1 MRKSSA
7 THKLWW
13 ECELVHSYEF
23 IVMAEKR
30 DYYEVLGVS
39 KTASDAEIKAAYK
52 KLAIKYHPDR
62 NPGDK
67 EAEEKFKEAAEA
79 YDVLRDP
86 EKRQRYDQFGFAGMN
101 GQGGFG
107 GSAGMSMDDIFSM
120 MSEAFGAGFGS
131 HFGGGFSEFFGG
143 GRSGGRHVEKGADL
157 RLKVRVNLGEV
168 ATGVTKKFKI
178 NKYVT
183 CPHCHGS
190 GSEDGKKETCS
201 ACKGKGTTYRTV
213 NLFGHMQMNT
223 QTECEAC
230 GGTGSIIRNK
240 CKHCGGQG
248 IVKGEE
254 IVEIKIPA
262 GVQEGMVINERG
274 KGNAARWNGVPGDI
288 HVFIEE
294 EPHKELLREGQNLQ
308 YNLLL
313 DVPTAILGG
322 SAEVPTIDGRV
333 KIKIDPGTQP
343 GKIMRLR
350 GKGLPAVQGYG
361 YGNGDLIVQIGV
373 YIPEALSRE
382 EKETIEKLRTSDNL
396 KPGASAKE
404 SFFQRFKKMFE

>member
-1 MRKSSA
+1 
-7 THKLWW
+7 
-13 ECELVHSYEF
+13 
-23 IVMAEKR
+23 MAEKR

-39 KTASDAEIKAAYK
+39 KTATDAEIKAAYK
-52 KLAIKYHPDR
+52 KMAIKYHPDR
-62 NPGDK
+62 NPGNK

-101 GQGGFG
+101 GQSGFG
-107 GSAGMSMDDIFSM
+107 GGTGMSMDDIFSM
-120 MSEAFGAGFGS
+120 MNEVFGAGFGGGFGGFS
-131 HFGGGFSEFFGG
+131 GFGGFGGGS
-143 GRSGGRHVEKGADL
+143 RGGRHVEKGADL
-157 RLKVRVNLGEV
+157 RLKVRVNLNEV

-183 CPHCHGS
+183 CPHCNGS

-201 ACKGKGTTYRTV
+201 KCNGSGTTYRTM
-213 NLFGHMQMNT
+213 NTMFGHMQT
-223 QTECEAC
+223 QTQCEAC
-230 GGTGSIIRNK
+230 GGTGSVIKNK

-262 GVQEGMVINERG
+262 GVQEGMVVNEKG

-294 EPHKELLREGQNLQ
+294 EPHSELLRDGQNLQ
-308 YNLLL
+308 YHLLL

-322 SAEVPTIDGRV
+322 TAEVPTIDGKV

-350 GKGLPAVQGYG
+350 GKGLPVVQGYG
-361 YGNGDLIVQIGV
+361 YGTGDLIVQIGV
-373 YIPEALSRE
+373 YIPENLSRE
-382 EKETIEKLRTSDNL
+382 EKETFEKLRASDNM
-396 KPGASAKE
+396 KPGATAKNN
-404 SFFQRFKKMFE
+404 FFQKFKRMFE

>member
-1 MRKSSA
+1 
-7 THKLWW
+7 
-13 ECELVHSYEF
+13 
-23 IVMAEKR
+23 MAEKR

-52 KLAIKYHPDR
+52 KMAIKYHPDR
-62 NPGDK
+62 NPGNK

-86 EKRQRYDQFGFAGMN
+86 EKRQRYDQFGFASMN

-107 GSAGMSMDDIFSM
+107 GGAGMSMDDIFSM
-120 MSEAFGAGFGS
+120 FGDIFGGG
-131 HFGGGFSEFFGG
+131 HFGGGHFGGFGNFGGFGG
-143 GRSGGRHVEKGADL
+143 GNGKHVEKGADL
-157 RLKVRVNLGEV
+157 RLKVRVTLNEV

-190 GSEDGKKETCS
+190 GSEDGKKETCTK
-201 ACKGKGTTYRTV
+201 CNGTGTTYRTMDTM
-213 NLFGHMQMNT
+213 FGHMQT
-223 QTECEAC
+223 QTQCDAC
-230 GGTGSIIRNK
+230 GGMGSVIRNK

-248 IVKGEE
+248 IVRGEE

-262 GVQEGMVINERG
+262 GVQEGMVVNEKG

-288 HVFIEE
+288 QVYIEE
-294 EPHKELLREGQNLQ
+294 EPHPSLLRDGQNLQ

-322 SAEVPTIDGRV
+322 TAEIPTIDGRV
-333 KIKIDPGTQP
+333 KIKIEPGTQP

-350 GKGLPAVQGYG
+350 GKGLPYVQGYG
-361 YGNGDLIVQIGV
+361 YGSGDLIVQIGV
-373 YIPEALSRE
+373 YIPENISRD
-382 EKETIEKLRTSDNL
+382 EKEIFEKLRSSENM
-396 KPGASAKE
+396 KPGASAK
-404 SFFQRFKKMFE
+404 SNFFQKFKSMFD

>member
-1 MRKSSA
+1 M
-7 THKLWW
+7 
-13 ECELVHSYEF
+13 
-23 IVMAEKR
+23 EKR

-52 KLAIKYHPDR
+52 KMAIKYHPDR
-62 NPGDK
+62 NPGNK

-101 GQGGFG
+101 GQSGFG
-107 GSAGMSMDDIFSM
+107 GGGAGMSMDDIFSM
-120 MSEAFGAGFGS
+120 MNEVFGS
-131 HFGGGFSEFFGG
+131 GFGGGFSGFSGFGGFGG
-143 GRSGGRHVEKGADL
+143 GSRGGRHVEKGADL
-157 RLKVRVNLGEV
+157 RLKVRVNLSEV

-190 GSEDGKKETCS
+190 GSEDGKKDTCTKCNGS
-201 ACKGKGTTYRTV
+201 GTTYRTM
-213 NLFGHMQMNT
+213 NTMFGHMQT
-223 QTECEAC
+223 QTQCDAC
-230 GGTGSIIRNK
+230 GGTGSVIKNK
-240 CKHCGGQG
+240 CKQCGGQG

-262 GVQEGMVINERG
+262 GVQEGMVVNERG

-288 HVFIEE
+288 QVFIEE
-294 EPHKELLREGQNLQ
+294 EPHKELIRDGQNLQ
-308 YNLLL
+308 YHLLL

-322 SAEVPTIDGRV
+322 SAEVPTIDGKV

-350 GKGLPAVQGYG
+350 GKGLPVVQGYG
-361 YGNGDLIVQIGV
+361 YGTGDLIVQIGV
-373 YIPEALSRE
+373 YIPENLSRD
-382 EKETIEKLRTSDNL
+382 EKEIIEKLRTSDNM
-396 KPGASAKE
+396 KPGATAKNN
-404 SFFQRFKKMFE
+404 FFNRFKKMFE

>member
-1 MRKSSA
+1 M
-7 THKLWW
+7 
-13 ECELVHSYEF
+13 
-23 IVMAEKR
+23 EKR

-39 KTASDAEIKAAYK
+39 KTATDAEIKAAYK
-52 KLAIKYHPDR
+52 KMAIKYHPDR
-62 NPGDK
+62 NPGNK

-101 GQGGFG
+101 GQSGFG
-107 GSAGMSMDDIFSM
+107 GGAGMSMDDIFSM
-120 MSEAFGAGFGS
+120 MNEVFGAGFGGGFS
-131 HFGGGFSEFFGG
+131 GFSGFGGFGGGS
-143 GRSGGRHVEKGADL
+143 RGGRHVEKGSDL
-157 RLKVRVNLGEV
+157 RLKVRVNLNEV

-183 CPHCHGS
+183 CPHCNGS

-201 ACKGKGTTYRTV
+201 KCNGSGTTYRTM
-213 NLFGHMQMNT
+213 NTMFGHMQT
-223 QTECEAC
+223 QTQCEAC
-230 GGTGSIIRNK
+230 GGTGSVIRNK

-262 GVQEGMVINERG
+262 GVQEGMVVTERG
-274 KGNAARWNGVPGDI
+274 KGNAARWNGVAGDI
-288 HVFIEE
+288 QVFIEE
-294 EPHKELLREGQNLQ
+294 EPHPELLRDGQNLQ
-308 YNLLL
+308 YQLLL

-322 SAEVPTIDGRV
+322 TAEVPTIDGKV

-350 GKGLPAVQGYG
+350 GKGLPVVQGYG
-361 YGNGDLIVQIGV
+361 YGTGDLIVQIGV
-373 YIPEALSRE
+373 YIPENLSRE
-382 EKETIEKLRTSDNL
+382 EKETFEKLRTSDNM
-396 KPGASAKE
+396 KPGATAKNN
-404 SFFQRFKKMFE
+404 FFQKFKRMFE

>member
-1 MRKSSA
+1 M
-7 THKLWW
+7 
-13 ECELVHSYEF
+13 
-23 IVMAEKR
+23 EKR

-39 KTASDAEIKAAYK
+39 KTASDAEIKSAYK
-52 KLAIKYHPDR
+52 KCAIKYHPDR
-62 NPGDK
+62 QTGKSDAEKK
-67 EAEEKFKEAAEA
+67 EAEEKFKEAVEA

-86 EKRQRYDQFGFAGMN
+86 EKRQRYDQFGFAGVGGAGGGNYQNMSTDDIFN
-101 GQGGFG
+101 MFGDVFSDLFGGGASFGGFSGFGGFG
-107 GSAGMSMDDIFSM
+107 GSRG
-120 MSEAFGAGFGS
+120 
-131 HFGGGFSEFFGG
+131 
-143 GRSGGRHVEKGADL
+143 GGRHVEKGADL
-157 RLKVRVNLGEV
+157 RLKVRVNLKEV

-183 CPHCHGS
+183 CPHCKGS

-201 ACKGKGTTYRTV
+201 KCNGTGTTYRTM
-213 NLFGHMQMNT
+213 NTMFGHMQT
-223 QTECEAC
+223 QTQCENC

-262 GVQEGMVINERG
+262 GVQEGMVVNEKG

-288 HVFIEE
+288 HVYIEE
-294 EPHKELLREGQNLQ
+294 EPHSELLRDGQNLQ

-322 SAEVPTIDGRV
+322 TAEVPTIDGKV

-350 GKGLPAVQGYG
+350 GKGLPVVQGYG
-361 YGNGDLIVQIGV
+361 YGTGDLIVQIGV
-373 YIPEALSRE
+373 YIPENLSRE
-382 EKETIEKLRTSDNL
+382 EKETFDKLRTSENM
-396 KPGASAKE
+396 KPGASAKAN
-404 SFFQRFKKMFE
+404 FFQKFKKMFE

>member
-1 MRKSSA
+1 
-7 THKLWW
+7 
-13 ECELVHSYEF
+13 
-23 IVMAEKR
+23 MAEKR

-52 KLAIKYHPDR
+52 KCAIKYHPDR
-62 NPGDK
+62 QAGKSDAEKK

-86 EKRQRYDQFGFAGMN
+86 EKRQRYDQFGFAGVGGAGGGNYQNMSTDDIFN
-101 GQGGFG
+101 MFGNVFSDLFGGGGASFGGFSGFSGFG
-107 GSAGMSMDDIFSM
+107 GS
-120 MSEAFGAGFGS
+120 
-131 HFGGGFSEFFGG
+131 
-143 GRSGGRHVEKGADL
+143 RSGGRHIEKGADL
-157 RLKVRVNLGEV
+157 RLKVRVNLNEV

-183 CPHCHGS
+183 CPHCKGS

-201 ACKGKGTTYRTV
+201 KCNGTGTTYRTM
-213 NLFGHMQMNT
+213 NTMFGHMQT
-223 QTECEAC
+223 QTQCDNC

-240 CKHCGGQG
+240 CKHCGGSG

-262 GVQEGMVINERG
+262 GVQEGMVVNEKG

-288 HVFIEE
+288 HVYIEE
-294 EPHKELLREGQNLQ
+294 EPHSELLRDGQNLQ

-322 SAEVPTIDGRV
+322 TAEVPTIDGKV

-350 GKGLPAVQGYG
+350 GKGLPVVQGYG
-361 YGNGDLIVQIGV
+361 YGTGDLIVQIGV
-373 YIPEALSRE
+373 YIPESLSRE
-382 EKETIEKLRTSDNL
+382 EKEAFEKLRTSENM
-396 KPGASAKE
+396 KPGATAK
-404 SFFQRFKKMFE
+404 SNFFNKFKKMFE

>member
-1 MRKSSA
+1 M
-7 THKLWW
+7 
-13 ECELVHSYEF
+13 
-23 IVMAEKR
+23 EKR

-52 KLAIKYHPDR
+52 KMAIKYHPDR
-62 NPGDK
+62 NPGNK

-101 GQGGFG
+101 GQSGFG
-107 GSAGMSMDDIFSM
+107 GGGAGMSMDDIFSM
-120 MSEAFGAGFGS
+120 MNEVFGS
-131 HFGGGFSEFFGG
+131 GFGGGFSGFSGFGGFGG
-143 GRSGGRHVEKGADL
+143 GSRGGRHVEKGADL
-157 RLKVRVNLGEV
+157 RLKVRVNLSEV

-190 GSEDGKKETCS
+190 GSEDGKKDTCTKCNGS
-201 ACKGKGTTYRTV
+201 GTTYRTM
-213 NLFGHMQMNT
+213 NTMFGHMQT
-223 QTECEAC
+223 QTQCDAC
-230 GGTGSIIRNK
+230 GGTGSVIKNK
-240 CKHCGGQG
+240 CKQCGGQG
-248 IVKGEE
+248 IIKGEE

-262 GVQEGMVINERG
+262 GVQEGMVVNERG

-288 HVFIEE
+288 QVFIEE
-294 EPHKELLREGQNLQ
+294 EPHKELIRDGQNLQ
-308 YNLLL
+308 YHLLL

-322 SAEVPTIDGRV
+322 SAEVPTIDGKV

-350 GKGLPAVQGYG
+350 GKGLPVVQGYG
-361 YGNGDLIVQIGV
+361 YGTGDLIVQIGV
-373 YIPEALSRE
+373 YIPENLSRD
-382 EKETIEKLRTSDNL
+382 EKEMIEKLRTSDNM
-396 KPGASAKE
+396 KPGATAKNN
-404 SFFQRFKKMFE
+404 FFNRFKKMFE

>member
-1 MRKSSA
+1 M
-7 THKLWW
+7 
-13 ECELVHSYEF
+13 
-23 IVMAEKR
+23 EKR

-52 KLAIKYHPDR
+52 KMAIKYHPDR
-62 NPGDK
+62 NPGNK

-101 GQGGFG
+101 GQSGFG
-107 GSAGMSMDDIFSM
+107 GGGAGMSMDDIFSM
-120 MSEAFGAGFGS
+120 MNEVFGS
-131 HFGGGFSEFFGG
+131 GFGGGFSGFSGFGGFGG
-143 GRSGGRHVEKGADL
+143 GSRGGRHVEKGADL
-157 RLKVRVNLGEV
+157 RLKVRVNLSEV

-190 GSEDGKKETCS
+190 GSEDGKKDTCTKCNGS
-201 ACKGKGTTYRTV
+201 GTTYRTM
-213 NLFGHMQMNT
+213 NTMFGHMQT
-223 QTECEAC
+223 QTQCDAC
-230 GGTGSIIRNK
+230 GGTGSVIKNK
-240 CKHCGGQG
+240 CKQCGGQG

-262 GVQEGMVINERG
+262 GVQEGMVVNERG

-288 HVFIEE
+288 QVFIEE
-294 EPHKELLREGQNLQ
+294 EPHKELIRDGQNLQ
-308 YNLLL
+308 YHLLL

-322 SAEVPTIDGRV
+322 SAEVPTIDGKV

-350 GKGLPAVQGYG
+350 GKGLPVVQGYG
-361 YGNGDLIVQIGV
+361 YGTGDLIVQIGV
-373 YIPEALSRE
+373 YIPENLSRD
-382 EKETIEKLRTSDNL
+382 EKEMIEKLRTSDNM
-396 KPGASAKE
+396 KPGATAKNN
-404 SFFQRFKKMFE
+404 FFNRFKKMFE

>member
-1 MRKSSA
+1 M
-7 THKLWW
+7 
-13 ECELVHSYEF
+13 
-23 IVMAEKR
+23 EKR

-52 KLAIKYHPDR
+52 KMAIKYHPDR
-62 NPGDK
+62 NPGNK

-101 GQGGFG
+101 GQSGFG
-107 GSAGMSMDDIFSM
+107 GGGAGMSMDDIFSM
-120 MSEAFGAGFGS
+120 MNEVFGS
-131 HFGGGFSEFFGG
+131 GFGGGFSGFSGFGGFGG
-143 GRSGGRHVEKGADL
+143 GSRGGRHVEKGADL
-157 RLKVRVNLGEV
+157 RLKVRVNLSEV

-178 NKYVT
+178 NKYLT

-190 GSEDGKKETCS
+190 GSEDGKKDTCTKCNGS
-201 ACKGKGTTYRTV
+201 GTTYRTM
-213 NLFGHMQMNT
+213 NTMFGHMQT
-223 QTECEAC
+223 QTQCDAC
-230 GGTGSIIRNK
+230 GGTGSVIKNK
-240 CKHCGGQG
+240 CKQCGGQG

-262 GVQEGMVINERG
+262 GVQEGMVVNERG

-288 HVFIEE
+288 QVFIEE
-294 EPHKELLREGQNLQ
+294 EPHKELIRDGQNLQ
-308 YNLLL
+308 YHLLL

-322 SAEVPTIDGRV
+322 SAEVPTIDGKV

-350 GKGLPAVQGYG
+350 GKGLPVVQGYG
-361 YGNGDLIVQIGV
+361 YGTGDLIVQIGV
-373 YIPEALSRE
+373 YIPENLSRD
-382 EKETIEKLRTSDNL
+382 EKEAIEKLRTSDNM
-396 KPGASAKE
+396 KPGATAK
-404 SFFQRFKKMFE
+404 SNFFNKFKKMFE

>member
-1 MRKSSA
+1 
-7 THKLWW
+7 
-13 ECELVHSYEF
+13 
-23 IVMAEKR
+23 MAEKR

-52 KLAIKYHPDR
+52 KMAIKYHPDR
-62 NPGDK
+62 NPGNK

-107 GSAGMSMDDIFSM
+107 GGASMSMDDIFSM
-120 MSEAFGAGFGS
+120 FGDI
-131 HFGGGFSEFFGG
+131 FGGGSFGGGSFAGGFGDFFGG
-143 GRSGGRHVEKGADL
+143 GRGSKHVEKGADL
-157 RLKVRVNLGEV
+157 RLKVRVNLKEV
-168 ATGVTKKFKI
+168 ASGVTKKFKI

-201 ACKGKGTTYRTV
+201 KCNGSGTTYRTM
-213 NLFGHMQMNT
+213 NTMFGHMQT
-223 QTECEAC
+223 QTQCDAC
-230 GGTGSIIRNK
+230 GGTGSVIRNK
-240 CKHCGGQG
+240 CKNCGGTG

-262 GVQEGMVINERG
+262 GVQEGMVVNEKG

-288 HVFIEE
+288 HVYIEE
-294 EPHKELLREGQNLQ
+294 ERHPELLRDGQNLQ
-308 YNLLL
+308 YQLLL

-322 SAEVPTIDGRV
+322 SAEVPTIDGKV
-333 KIKIDPGTQP
+333 KIKIEPGTQP
-343 GKIMRLR
+343 GKTMRLR
-350 GKGLPAVQGYG
+350 GKGLPVVQGYG
-361 YGNGDLIVQIGV
+361 YGTGDLIVQIGV
-373 YIPEALSRE
+373 YIPENLSRE
-382 EKETIEKLRTSDNL
+382 EKEIFEKLRTSDNM
-396 KPGASAKE
+396 KPGASAKAN
-404 SFFQRFKKMFE
+404 FFQRFKKMFE

>member
-1 MRKSSA
+1 M
-7 THKLWW
+7 
-13 ECELVHSYEF
+13 
-23 IVMAEKR
+23 EKR

-52 KLAIKYHPDR
+52 KMAIKYHPDR
-62 NPGDK
+62 NPGNK

-101 GQGGFG
+101 GQSGFG
-107 GSAGMSMDDIFSM
+107 GGGAGMSMDDIFSM
-120 MSEAFGAGFGS
+120 MNEVFGS
-131 HFGGGFSEFFGG
+131 GFGGGFSGFSGFGGFGG
-143 GRSGGRHVEKGADL
+143 GSRGGRHVEKGADL
-157 RLKVRVNLGEV
+157 RLKVRVNLSEV

-190 GSEDGKKETCS
+190 GSEDGKKDTCTKCNGS
-201 ACKGKGTTYRTV
+201 GTTYRTM
-213 NLFGHMQMNT
+213 NTMFGHMQT
-223 QTECEAC
+223 QTQCDAC
-230 GGTGSIIRNK
+230 GGTGSVIKNK
-240 CKHCGGQG
+240 CKQCGGQG
-248 IVKGEE
+248 IIKGEE

-262 GVQEGMVINERG
+262 GVQEGMVVNERG

-288 HVFIEE
+288 QVFIEE
-294 EPHKELLREGQNLQ
+294 EPHKELIRDGQNLQ
-308 YNLLL
+308 YHLLL

-322 SAEVPTIDGRV
+322 SAEVPTIDGKV

-350 GKGLPAVQGYG
+350 GKGLPVVQGYG
-361 YGNGDLIVQIGV
+361 YGTGDLIVQIGV
-373 YIPEALSRE
+373 YIPENLSRD
-382 EKETIEKLRTSDNL
+382 EKEMIEKLRTSDNM
-396 KPGASAKE
+396 KPGATAKNN
-404 SFFQRFKKMFE
+404 FFNKFKKMFE

>member
-1 MRKSSA
+1 
-7 THKLWW
+7 
-13 ECELVHSYEF
+13 
-23 IVMAEKR
+23 MAEKR

-39 KTASDAEIKAAYK
+39 KTATDAEIKAAYK
-52 KLAIKYHPDR
+52 KMAIKYHPDR
-62 NPGDK
+62 NPGNK

-107 GSAGMSMDDIFSM
+107 GGAGMSMDDIFNM
-120 MSEAFGAGFGS
+120 MNEAFGAGFGGS
-131 HFGGGFSEFFGG
+131 FGGGFRDFFGG
-143 GRSGGRHVEKGADL
+143 GRSGGRHMEKGADL
-157 RLKVRVNLGEV
+157 RLKVRVNLSEV

-201 ACKGKGTTYRTV
+201 KCNGSGTTYRTMSTM
-213 NLFGHMQMNT
+213 FGRMQT

-230 GGTGSIIRNK
+230 GGTGSIIRSK
-240 CKHCGGQG
+240 CKQCSGQG

-262 GVQEGMVINERG
+262 GIQEGMVITERG

-288 HVFIEE
+288 QVFIEE
-294 EPHKELLREGQNLQ
+294 EPHQELLRDGQNLQ

-322 SAEVPTIDGRV
+322 TAEVPTIDGKV

-350 GKGLPAVQGYG
+350 GKGLPVVQGYG
-361 YGNGDLIVQIGV
+361 YGTGDLIVQIGV
-373 YIPEALSRE
+373 YIPENLSRE
-382 EKETIEKLRTSDNL
+382 EKETFEKLRTSDNM
-396 KPGASAKE
+396 KPGASAKAN
-404 SFFQRFKKMFE
+404 FFQKFKKMFE

>member
-1 MRKSSA
+1 
-7 THKLWW
+7 
-13 ECELVHSYEF
+13 
-23 IVMAEKR
+23 MAEKR

-52 KLAIKYHPDR
+52 KMAIKYHPDR
-62 NPGDK
+62 NPGNK

-107 GSAGMSMDDIFSM
+107 GGAGMSMDDIFNM
-120 MSEAFGAGFGS
+120 MNEAFGGA
-131 HFGGGFSEFFGG
+131 FGGGFGDFSGFSGFGG
-143 GRSGGRHVEKGADL
+143 GRSGGKHVEKGADL
-157 RLKVRVNLGEV
+157 RLKVRVNLKEV
-168 ATGVTKKFKI
+168 ASGVTKKFKI

-201 ACKGKGTTYRTV
+201 KCNGSGTTYRTM
-213 NLFGHMQMNT
+213 NTMFGHMQT
-223 QTECEAC
+223 QTPCENC
-230 GGTGSIIRNK
+230 NGTGSIIRNK
-240 CKHCGGQG
+240 CKQCGGQG

-262 GVQEGMVINERG
+262 GVQEGMVVNEKG

-288 HVFIEE
+288 HVYIEE
-294 EPHKELLREGQNLQ
+294 ESHPELLRDGQNLQ
-308 YNLLL
+308 YQLLL

-322 SAEVPTIDGRV
+322 TAEVPTIDGKV

-350 GKGLPAVQGYG
+350 GKGLPVVQGYG
-361 YGNGDLIVQIGV
+361 YGTGDLIVQIGV
-373 YIPEALSRE
+373 YIPENLSRD
-382 EKETIEKLRTSDNL
+382 EKETIEKLRTSDNM
-396 KPGASAKE
+396 KPGAAAK
-404 SFFQRFKKMFE
+404 SNFFNKFKKMFE

>member
-1 MRKSSA
+1 
-7 THKLWW
+7 
-13 ECELVHSYEF
+13 
-23 IVMAEKR
+23 MAEKR

-39 KTASDAEIKAAYK
+39 KTASDAEIKSAYK
-52 KLAIKYHPDR
+52 KMAIKYHPDR
-62 NPGDK
+62 SPGDK

-107 GSAGMSMDDIFSM
+107 GGGGMSMDDIFSM
-120 MSEAFGAGFGS
+120 INEAFAGG
-131 HFGGGFSEFFGG
+131 FGGGFDFGSFSGFGRRGG
-143 GRSGGRHVEKGADL
+143 GKRVEKGADL
-157 RLKVRVNLGEV
+157 RLKVRVNLNEI

-183 CPHCHGS
+183 CPHCHGN
-190 GSEDGKKETCS
+190 GSEDGKKESCS
-201 ACKGKGTTYRTV
+201 KCNGTGTTYRTIDTM
-213 NLFGHMQMNT
+213 LGRMQT
-223 QTECEAC
+223 QTQCENC

-240 CKHCGGQG
+240 CKQCGGQG

-254 IVEIKIPA
+254 IIEIKIPA
-262 GVQEGMVINERG
+262 GVQEGMVVNEQG

-288 HVFIEE
+288 HVYIEE
-294 EPHKELLREGQNLQ
+294 EPHPDLLRDGQNLQ
-308 YNLLL
+308 YQLLL

-322 SAEVPTIDGRV
+322 TAEVPTIDGKV

-350 GKGLPAVQGYG
+350 GKGLPVVQGYG
-361 YGNGDLIVQIGV
+361 YGTGDLIVQIGV
-373 YIPEALSRE
+373 YIPENLSRE
-382 EKETIEKLRTSDNL
+382 EKETFEKLRTSDNMR
-396 KPGASAKE
+396 PGASAKAN
-404 SFFQRFKKMFE
+404 FFQKFKKMFE

>member
-1 MRKSSA
+1 M
-7 THKLWW
+7 
-13 ECELVHSYEF
+13 
-23 IVMAEKR
+23 EKR

-52 KLAIKYHPDR
+52 KMAIKYHPDR
-62 NPGDK
+62 NPGNK

-101 GQGGFG
+101 GQSGFG
-107 GSAGMSMDDIFSM
+107 GGGAGMSMDDIFSM
-120 MSEAFGAGFGS
+120 MNEVFGS
-131 HFGGGFSEFFGG
+131 GFGGGFSGFSGFGGFGG
-143 GRSGGRHVEKGADL
+143 GSRGGRHVEKGADL
-157 RLKVRVNLGEV
+157 RLKVRVNLSEV

-190 GSEDGKKETCS
+190 GSEDGKKDTCTKCNGS
-201 ACKGKGTTYRTV
+201 GTTYRTM
-213 NLFGHMQMNT
+213 NTMFGHMQT
-223 QTECEAC
+223 QTQCDAC
-230 GGTGSIIRNK
+230 GGTGSVIKNK
-240 CKHCGGQG
+240 CKQCGGQG

-262 GVQEGMVINERG
+262 GVQEGMVVNERG

-288 HVFIEE
+288 QVFIEE
-294 EPHKELLREGQNLQ
+294 EPHKELIRDGQNLQ
-308 YNLLL
+308 YHLLL

-322 SAEVPTIDGRV
+322 SAEVPTIDGKV

-350 GKGLPAVQGYG
+350 GKGLPVVQGYG
-361 YGNGDLIVQIGV
+361 YGTGDLIVQIGV
-373 YIPEALSRE
+373 YIPENLSRD
-382 EKETIEKLRTSDNL
+382 EKEMIEKLRTSDNM
-396 KPGASAKE
+396 KPGATAKNN
-404 SFFQRFKKMFE
+404 FFNKFKKMFE

>member
-1 MRKSSA
+1 
-7 THKLWW
+7 
-13 ECELVHSYEF
+13 
-23 IVMAEKR
+23 MAEKR
-30 DYYEVLGVS
+30 DYYEVLGVK

-52 KLAIKYHPDR
+52 KMAIKYHPDR

-107 GSAGMSMDDIFSM
+107 GSGGMTMDDIFSM
-120 MSEAFGAGFGS
+120 FGDIFGGGS
-131 HFGGGFSEFFGG
+131 FGGGFGDFSGFGG
-143 GRSGGRHVEKGADL
+143 FGGSRGGKRVEKGADL
-157 RLKVRVNLGEV
+157 RLKVRVNLNEV

-201 ACKGKGTTYRTV
+201 KCNGTGSTYRTM
-213 NLFGHMQMNT
+213 NTMFGHMQT
-223 QTECEAC
+223 QTQCDSC

-240 CKHCGGQG
+240 CKQCGGQG

-262 GVQEGMVINERG
+262 GVQEGMVVNERG

-288 HVFIEE
+288 QVYIEE
-294 EPHKELLREGQNLQ
+294 EPHPELLRDGQNLQ

-322 SAEVPTIDGRV
+322 TAEVPTIDGRV

-350 GKGLPAVQGYG
+350 GKGLPVVQGYG
-361 YGNGDLIVQIGV
+361 YGTGDLIVQIGV
-373 YIPEALSRE
+373 YIPETLSRE
-382 EKETIEKLRTSDNL
+382 EKDTFEKLRTSENM
-396 KPGASAKE
+396 KPGASAKAN
-404 SFFQRFKKMFE
+404 FFQKFKKMFE